1 MTNPIAQKEMKM
13 SNEKKVVIT
22 ADEETREELGFD
34 EYSRIE
40 TQEENEQVE
49 ESIAVEDLDDNE
61 EIWDGGPT
69 AGQIKQWKNAFGDVY
84 VTSVTFDKHIV
95 WRTLNRNEYKQ
106 LVKKMEQLIQAG
118 QLSTAE
124 ANLWNE
130 ESITEI
136 CILYPSYDKM
146 ALSADMAGLP
156 SLLSQEILEASGF
169 VALEVRQL

>member
-1 MTNPIAQKEMKM
+1 M

-22 ADEETREELGFD
+22 ADEKTGEELGLED
-34 EYSRIE
+34 YTRIE
-40 TQEENEQVE
+40 IKEEQELDTAEDDDNGPMT
-49 ESIAVEDLDDNE
+49 VEDLEDDE
-61 EIWDGGPT
+61 EIWNGGPT
-69 AGQIKQWKNAFGDVY
+69 AGQIKQWKSMFGDVY
-84 VTSVTFDKHIV
+84 VTSITFDKHIV
-95 WRTLNRNEYKQ
+95 CRTLNRNEYKQ
-106 LVKKMEQLIQAG
+106 LVKKMEQLVQAG

-136 CILYPSYDKM
+136 CILFPSYDKI
-146 ALSADMAGLP
+146 ALSNEMAGIP

>member
-1 MTNPIAQKEMKM
+1 M

-22 ADEETREELGFD
+22 TDEQTKEELGFD
-34 EYSRIE
+34 DYVRVE
-40 TQEENEQVE
+40 TKDQEQDEEFNE
-49 ESIAVEDLDDNE
+49 ATTVEDLDDEE
-61 EIWDGGPT
+61 EIWSGGPT
-69 AGQIKQWKNAFGDVY
+69 AGQIKNWKSMFGDVY
-84 VTSVTFDKHIV
+84 VTSITFDKHIV

-106 LVKKMEQLIQAG
+106 LVKKMEQLVQAG

-136 CILYPSYDKM
+136 CILYPSYDKV
-146 ALSADMAGLP
+146 ALSSDMAGLP